1 MFKKRLLYTVSILLV
16 LAVAAFAAVGC
27 GGGAEEG
34 SGSESESVTGK
45 IIGIDPGAGIMSTT
59 EKAIE
64 EYGLNFELIEG
75 SGATMTASLKNAIEN
90 EKWIVVT
97 GWTPH
102 WKFARWDLKYLEDPK
117 GLYGETEYISTIAR
131 KGLSEEMPKAYEF
144 LDNFNWTPD
153 DMGEVMIMNEE
164 SQDPYENAKT
174 WVNENMDKVGEW
186 LPEEPYGEGSIK
198 LGYVEWSSEV
208 ASTNVV
214 AAVLQEVMG
223 YDVETVPVSAAA
235 MWEGVASGELDAMV
249 AAWLPTTHGHY
260 LEKVEAEVDNL
271 GKNLEG
277 TRIGLVVPEYVT
289 INSIE
294 ELNEAAE
301 KFSDF

>member
-144 LDNFNWTPD
+144 LDNFYWTPD